1 MRVQHSQSKVLGAKI
16 LAALMADRLYR
27 RIEYN
32 RRREAAGIVP
42 CLHVAV
48 VSYGTSSHNS
58 SFSVSSC
65 ASNKGSCIGYE
76 HHAIFDRDR
85 DEYIHVTSNDEGE
98 FRVVRTLRRAFEA
111 GYTSRPRV
119 VRLPSTTQVAYQI
132 LERARWMVDGDN
144 QGSRWEYHPLTNN
157 CEHFVNFCWDP
168 QIPPRSDQVNNGLTT
183 LAGSMTVGALGAG
196 IPGTIVAA
204 TVTPVAT
211 AVTTTSTYY
220 ALGFI
225 PWGTAAST
233 TTVMANLP
241 VGAVIAISAGSVLA
255 GATLLGAAAY
265 GYREWCIADAA
276 ANANMLPIAVYN
288 TSNQPIT
295 ASLSHDPKGG
305 MAWALDSLYYFRS
318 WSGVGLMSRTT
329 DSQMAEELNP
339 PTSTEDDDDQFVLT
353 IECQPGQPL
362 RSISSIVCRGDVL
375 TFDGQNCTKQ
385 DAAEPEECGICL
397 DRRPN
402 ALLQPCG
409 HWGYCE
415 ACIQQVQR
423 RTNTCP
429 TCRGTIEAVDV
440 AVLSG

>member
-1 MRVQHSQSKVLGAKI
+1 
-16 LAALMADRLYR
+16 MADRFYR
-27 RIEYN
+27 RREYN

-48 VSYGTSSHNS
+48 VSYGASSHSS
-58 SFSVSSC
+58 SFSASSS
-65 ASNKGSCIGYE
+65 ASNTRSCIGYE

-85 DEYIHVTSNDEGE
+85 DEYIHVTANDEDE
-98 FRVVRTLRRAFEA
+98 FHVVRTLRRAFES
-111 GYTSRPRV
+111 GYSTRPRV
-119 VRLPSTTQVAYQI
+119 VRLPSTTEEAYQI
-132 LERARWMVDGDN
+132 LRRARLMVDGPN
-144 QGSRWEYHPLTNN
+144 QGRWEYHPLTNN
-157 CEHFVNFCWDP
+157 CEHFVNACWDP
-168 QIPPRSDQVNNGLTT
+168 EIPAHSDQVNSGLTT

-211 AVTTTSTYY
+211 AVTTTSPYY

-225 PWGTAAST
+225 PWGTVAST
-233 TTVMANLP
+233 STVMVNLP
-241 VGAVIAISAGSVLA
+241 VGVVIAISAGAVVS
-255 GATLLGAAAY
+255 GASILGLAAY
-265 GYREWCIADAA
+265 GFREWSLADAS
-276 ANANMLPIAVYN
+276 ANANMLPIAIYN

-295 ASLSHDPKGG
+295 ASLSHDPNGG
-305 MAWALDSLYYFRS
+305 MAWAWDSLYSFRS
-318 WSGVGLMSRTT
+318 WTGVGLMSRTV

-339 PTSTEDDDDQFVLT
+339 PTSTEDGDDQFVLT

-362 RSISSIVCRGDVL
+362 RSISHIVCRGDVL

-402 ALLQPCG
+402 VLLQPCG
-409 HWGYCE
+409 HWAFCK
-415 ACIQQVQR
+415 ACIQEVKR

-429 TCRGTIEAVDV
+429 TCRGTIEAFDE